1 MIGKTHGKLDMS
13 DHPSLRGSQSV
24 PGHASS
30 EEATGSVPP
39 QIRRDQVVAIIPARY
54 ASSRFPGKAIVD
66 IAGKPMIQWVYERTC
81 RAAGVGRV
89 LVATDDE
96 RISQVVQGFGGT
108 AVMTSPNHPTGTDRL
123 AEVAARLDVEL
134 IVNVQGDEPL
144 IEPSAIDAAIAPFL
158 EDQTLMMSTLRCPI
172 PTVDEL
178 FDISITKVVIDAQ
191 NFALYFSKAPIPY
204 HRDRWGPITSMV
216 PRLRLAGG
224 TPPVVGW
231 RHIGLYVYRRTFL
244 LEFAQLPQTPLERL
258 EQLEQL
264 RALEH
269 GYRIKVVPTQ
279 YVSIGIDTPED
290 VAKVKRLLRGAT

>member
-1 MIGKTHGKLDMS
+1 MS
-13 DHPSLRGSQSV
+13 AHPPGFSSHSV
-24 PGHASS
+24 MDRASS
-30 EEATGSVPP
+30 AEAAGSVPP
-39 QIRRDQVVAIIPARY
+39 QISRDQVVAIIPARY

-81 RAAGVGRV
+81 QAAGVGRV

-96 RISQVVQGFGGT
+96 RIVRVVQGFGGQ

-123 AEVAARLDVEL
+123 AEVAATLDAEL

-144 IEPSAIDAAIAPFL
+144 IEPSAIDAAIAPFTA
-158 EDQTLMMSTLRCPI
+158 DATLAMSTLRCPI

-178 FDISITKVVIDAQ
+178 FDIGITKVVCDAQ
-191 NFALYFSKAPIPY
+191 DFALYFSKAPIPY
-204 HRDRWGPITSMV
+204 HRDGWGPIASMV
-216 PRLRLAGG
+216 ARLRLTGG

-244 LEFAQLPQTPLERL
+244 LAFARLPQTPLERL

-269 GYRIKVVPTQ
+269 GYRIQVVPTQ
-279 YVSIGIDTPED
+279 YVSVGVDTPED
-290 VAKVKRLLRGAT
+290 VAKVKRLLRGET

>member
-1 MIGKTHGKLDMS
+1 
-13 DHPSLRGSQSV
+13 
-24 PGHASS
+24 
-30 EEATGSVPP
+30 
-39 QIRRDQVVAIIPARY
+39 VVAIIPARY

-66 IAGKPMIQWVYERTC
+66 LEGKPMIQWVYERTS

-96 RISQVVQGFGGT
+96 RIFQMVEGFGGT
-108 AVMTSPNHPTGTDRL
+108 AVMTSADHPTGTDRL
-123 AEVAARLDVEL
+123 AEVAATLDAEL

-144 IEPSAIDAAIAPFL
+144 IEPSAVDAAIAPFVK
-158 EDQTLMMSTLRCPI
+158 DPTLVMSTLRCPI

-191 NFALYFSKAPIPY
+191 DWALYFSKAPIPY
-204 HRDRWGPITSMV
+204 HRDGWGPIISMV

-224 TPPVVGW
+224 TQPVVGW

-244 LEFAQLPQTPLERL
+244 LVFARLPQTPLERL

-269 GYRIKVVPTQ
+269 GYRIKVVPTP
-279 YVSIGIDTPED
+279 YVSIGVDTPED
-290 VAKVKRLLRGAT
+290 VAKVKRLLRGET

>member
-1 MIGKTHGKLDMS
+1 MS
-13 DHPSLRGSQSV
+13 DHPSPYCSHAIPGS
-24 PGHASS
+24 ASS
-30 EEATGSVPP
+30 DEATGSVPP
-39 QIRRDQVVAIIPARY
+39 QISREQVVAIIPARY

-66 IAGKPMIQWVYERTC
+66 IAHKPMIQWVYERTC
-81 RAAGVGRV
+81 RASGVGRV

-96 RISQVVQGFGGT
+96 RISQVVRGFGGRV
-108 AVMTSPNHPTGTDRL
+108 VMTSPAHPTGTDRL
-123 AEVAARLDVEL
+123 AEVAATLDAEL

-144 IEPSAIDAAIAPFL
+144 IEPSAIDAAIAPFS
-158 EDQTLMMSTLRCPI
+158 EDSTLVMSTLRCPI
-172 PTVDEL
+172 PTLDEL
-178 FDISITKVVIDAQ
+178 FDIGITKVVVDSQ

-204 HRDRWGPITSMV
+204 HRDGWGPIISMV
-216 PRLRLAGG
+216 PRLRLTGG

-244 LEFAQLPQTPLERL
+244 LEFARLPQTPLERL

-279 YVSIGIDTPED
+279 YVSVGVDTPED
-290 VAKVKRLLRGAT
+290 VAKVGRLLRGET

>member
-1 MIGKTHGKLDMS
+1 MN
-13 DHPSLRGSQSV
+13 DHPSLRHSRAVAGD
-24 PGHASS
+24 ASS
-30 EEATGSVPP
+30 TETTGSVPP
-39 QIRRDQVVAIIPARY
+39 QTSRDQVIAIIPARY

-66 IAGKPMIQWVYERTC
+66 IAGKPMIQWVYERTAQ
-81 RAAGVGRV
+81 AAGVGRV

-96 RISQVVQGFGGT
+96 RIFQVVQGFGGE
-108 AVMTSPNHPTGTDRL
+108 AVMTSPRHPTGTDRL
-123 AEVAARLDVEL
+123 AEVAARLDAEL

-144 IEPSAIDAAIAPFL
+144 IEPAAIDAAIAPCA
-158 EDQTLMMSTLRCPI
+158 EDSTLMMSTLRCPI
-172 PTVDEL
+172 PTIDEL
-178 FDISITKVVIDAQ
+178 FDISITKVVVDAQ

-204 HRDRWGPITSMV
+204 HRDGWGPIISMV

-244 LEFAQLPQTPLERL
+244 LTFAQLPQTPLERL

-269 GYRIKVVPTQ
+269 GYRIKVVPTP
-279 YVSIGIDTPED
+279 YVSVGVDTPED
-290 VAKVKRLLRGAT
+290 VAKVRRLLRGAI

>member
-1 MIGKTHGKLDMS
+1 MN
-13 DHPSLRGSQSV
+13 DHPSLRHSRAVAGD
-24 PGHASS
+24 ASS
-30 EEATGSVPP
+30 TETTGSVPP
-39 QIRRDQVVAIIPARY
+39 QTSREQVIAIIPARY

-66 IAGKPMIQWVYERTC
+66 IAGKPMIQWVYERTAQ
-81 RAAGVGRV
+81 AAGVGRV

-96 RISQVVQGFGGT
+96 RIFQVVQGFGGE
-108 AVMTSPNHPTGTDRL
+108 AVMTSPRHPTGTDRL
-123 AEVAARLDVEL
+123 AEVAARLDAEL

-144 IEPSAIDAAIAPFL
+144 IEPAAIDAAIAPCA
-158 EDQTLMMSTLRCPI
+158 EDSTLMMSTLRCPI
-172 PTVDEL
+172 PTIDEL
-178 FDISITKVVIDAQ
+178 FDISITKVVVDAQ

-204 HRDRWGPITSMV
+204 HRDGWGPIISMV

-244 LEFAQLPQTPLERL
+244 LTFAQLPQTPLERL

-269 GYRIKVVPTQ
+269 GYRIKVVPTP
-279 YVSIGIDTPED
+279 YVSVGVDTPED
-290 VAKVKRLLRGAT
+290 VAKVRRLLRGAI